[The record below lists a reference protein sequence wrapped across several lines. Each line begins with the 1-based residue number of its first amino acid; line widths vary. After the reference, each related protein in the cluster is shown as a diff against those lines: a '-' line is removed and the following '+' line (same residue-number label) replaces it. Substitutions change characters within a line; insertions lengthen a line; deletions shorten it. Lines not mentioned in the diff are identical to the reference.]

1 MTNTRPQNNFK
12 TEFLHES
19 YKLPITMT
27 FHTITFVLMAL
38 ISIIIVPSVAYRM
51 DLNFDLQANT
61 LLEVPFIM
69 YNKIDAPAT
78 GAPGNGD
85 SKIVLDITASTILQ
99 NAAAS
104 NGGVLSNEPK
114 IEVVVLEKQDLPK
127 VGGIG
132 DNNERLL
139 CCTEEVRQKYE
150 IECELD
156 QMFTAAKPTGVFQ
169 VQSFVLGANDTNI
182 KVHLEFP
189 TDSTT
194 VYYLLMST
202 CEHDKARL
210 KGYVSA
216 LNPYGWLPAQYYR
229 ELPFYLTMLVLY
241 CIAGC
246 VWLYLCVRHRAEVV
260 QVHTWFSIVLAVA
273 IFDTLLKFVD
283 VYSWNNTDERNSSLV
298 VFHAISSSALMTCTL
313 TLVLVLSLG
322 LSVVRPS
329 LGKAKYIIGC
339 FAMLF
344 FIFEAG
350 RLVMDRFSVELSQPP
365 PQDDDVDSSG
375 NPTEKSSAQIAY
387 EAAQSFAFILVL
399 PSAILQATTYAWI
412 FNALNQTI
420 KQLEDR
426 KQDVKLKLFTNFQNV
441 LIGSIGIV
449 AIWLV
454 SVTLIRMTGSIE
466 ERWNLVWVLE
476 SSPDVLYLLVFISI
490 MVLWRPKPNSKKYAY
505 YEQAGTRDRQATLD
519 DDDFDADFS
528 DENEYLPDEF
538 DDMES
543 DKKIGGGGEIEMG
556 NVGKEED
563 GDEFSL
569 GYHDEYDEDDDDIMA

>member
-1 MTNTRPQNNFK
+1 MKFPIASHPRI
-12 TEFLHES
+12 LVLLLLA
-19 YKLPITMT
+19 LPST
-27 FHTITFVLMAL
+27 
-38 ISIIIVPSVAYRM
+38 AYRM
-51 DLNFDLQANT
+51 ALNFDLQANT

-69 YNKIDAPAT
+69 YNALDSPAT
-78 GAPGNGD
+78 GPPGNGL
-85 SKIVLDITASTILQ
+85 SQIVLDITASTVLQ
-99 NAAAS
+99 NAAAIS
-104 NGGVLSNEPK
+104 GVPLSVEPR
-114 IEVVVLEKQDLPK
+114 IEVVVIEKQDLAK

-139 CCTEEVRQKYE
+139 CCTEAVRQKYD
-150 IECELD
+150 IDCQID
-156 QMFTAAKPTGVFQ
+156 QMFFAAPPTGE
-169 VQSFVLGANDTNI
+169 VQIKSFVLGANDTNV
-182 KVHLEFP
+182 KVLLEFP
-189 TDSTT
+189 TTATS

-210 KGYVSA
+210 SGYVSA

-229 ELPFYLTMLVLY
+229 ELPFYLTMLILY
-241 CIAGC
+241 CLVGLL
-246 VWLYLCVRHRAEVV
+246 WLYLCVRHREEVV

-283 VYSWNNTDERNSSLV
+283 VYSWNNTDERNSNLV
-298 VFHAISSSALMTCTL
+298 IFHALTSSALMTCTL

-329 LGKAKYIIGC
+329 LGSTKYVICC
-339 FAMLF
+339 FAILF
-344 FIFEAG
+344 FVFEAG

-365 PQDDDVDSSG
+365 PQDENIDSRG
-375 NPTEKSSAQIAY
+375 NPTEKSSAAIAY
-387 EAAQSFAFILVL
+387 EAAQSFAFLLVL

-426 KQDVKLKLFTNFQNV
+426 KQDVKLKLFTSFQNV

-449 AIWLV
+449 AVWLV
-454 SVTLIRMTGSIE
+454 SVSLIRMTGSIE

-490 MVLWRPKPNSKKYAY
+490 MVLWRPKSNSKKYAY
-505 YEQAGTRDRQATLD
+505 YEQAGTRDQQATLD

-528 DENEYLPDEF
+528 DEDEYLPDEF
-538 DDMES
+538 DD
-543 DKKIGGGGEIEMG
+543 DVVKKTGEIELG
-556 NVGKEED
+556 TLTTSEKD

-569 GYHDEYDEDDDDIMA
+569 GYRDEYADDDDDIMA

>member
-1 MTNTRPQNNFK
+1 MKFPIASHPRT
-12 TEFLHES
+12 LVLLLLA
-19 YKLPITMT
+19 LPST
-27 FHTITFVLMAL
+27 
-38 ISIIIVPSVAYRM
+38 AYRM
-51 DLNFDLQANT
+51 ALNFDLQANT

-69 YNKIDAPAT
+69 YNALDSPAT
-78 GAPGNGD
+78 GPPGNGL
-85 SKIVLDITASTILQ
+85 SQIVLDITASTVLQ
-99 NAAAS
+99 NAAAIS
-104 NGGVLSNEPK
+104 GVPLSVEPK
-114 IEVVVLEKQDLPK
+114 IEVVVIEKQDLAK

-139 CCTEEVRQKYE
+139 CCTEAVRQKYD
-150 IECELD
+150 IDCQID
-156 QMFTAAKPTGVFQ
+156 QMFFAAPPTGE
-169 VQSFVLGANDTNI
+169 VQIKSFVLGANDTNV
-182 KVHLEFP
+182 KVLLEFP
-189 TDSTT
+189 TTATS

-210 KGYVSA
+210 SGYVSA

-229 ELPFYLTMLVLY
+229 ELPFYLTMLILY
-241 CIAGC
+241 CLVGLL
-246 VWLYLCVRHRAEVV
+246 WLYLCVRHREEVV

-283 VYSWNNTDERNSSLV
+283 VYSWNNTDERNSNLV
-298 VFHAISSSALMTCTL
+298 IFHALTSSALMTCTL

-329 LGKAKYIIGC
+329 LGSTKYVICC
-339 FAMLF
+339 FAILF
-344 FIFEAG
+344 FVFEAG

-365 PQDDDVDSSG
+365 PQDENIDSRG
-375 NPTEKSSAQIAY
+375 NPTEKSSAAIAY
-387 EAAQSFAFILVL
+387 EAAQSFAFLLVL

-426 KQDVKLKLFTNFQNV
+426 KQDVKLKLFTSFQNV

-449 AIWLV
+449 AVWLV
-454 SVTLIRMTGSIE
+454 SVSLIRMTGSIE

-490 MVLWRPKPNSKKYAY
+490 MVLWRPKSNSKKYAY
-505 YEQAGTRDRQATLD
+505 YEQAGTRDQQATLD

-528 DENEYLPDEF
+528 DEDEYLPDEF
-538 DDMES
+538 DD
-543 DKKIGGGGEIEMG
+543 DVVKKTGEIELG
-556 NVGKEED
+556 TLTTSEKD

-569 GYHDEYDEDDDDIMA
+569 GYRDEYADDDDDIMA